1 MLVKNAAGGSSSKT
15 FSRTT
20 GWILKF
26 AVSTAAGI
34 GFIHNF
40 VPAPT
45 VKMSKEE
52 RTGELLH
59 SRRLAMRRNKTMM
72 LKFRVPALV
81 NRQLSYLSVMQCL
94 GYVTIVCFLPYPRVM
109 AAEKIDSIAEGFL
122 RAGVIF
128 LIVASGAGP
137 LHRAWSDYQQMP
149 RTPILGDPCG
159 RLHRSFGVAESEPLS
174 RGRTF
179 VIDGA
184 GVLRLQFMHD
194 FTDHALAA
202 IRQLVTKNRLS
213 FAKSVPT
220 LETMIGEAEHVI

>member
-1 MLVKNAAGGSSSKT
+1 MTDACQKCGGWLAVENILANYEVDIEVRCVNCGWYRLHPQLRP
-15 FSRTT
+15 RT
-20 GWILKF
+20 
-26 AVSTAAGI
+26 
-34 GFIHNF
+34 
-40 VPAPT
+40 
-45 VKMSKEE
+45 
-52 RTGELLH
+52 
-59 SRRLAMRRNKTMM
+59 
-72 LKFRVPALV
+72 
-81 NRQLSYLSVMQCL
+81 
-94 GYVTIVCFLPYPRVM
+94 
-109 AAEKIDSIAEGFL
+109 IDSIAEGFL
-122 RAGVIF
+122 RAGVRF

-174 RGRTF
+174 RCRTF

-213 FAKSVPT
+213 FAKSVPAS
-220 LETMIGEAEHVI
+220 EIMIGEAEHVI